1 MVDTDAPPPPP
12 RTLSARQERRL
23 IAFLDERFLALM
35 RGFKMRSQ
43 AQPEPASP
51 PTANPT
57 SALALGTL
65 PAFLA
70 AATPLLALV
79 LQIPPGPLRT
89 AYLLRLTHDVLG
101 GVPGYAAP
109 AEGIALLLDWLDD
122 LDQGWV
128 CALQRRAWDP
138 VRGAGAVAAAAA
150 GAVGQTERTR
160 LRGLLLGGAAGLEE
174 WLAQTGAG
182 GAGIIPEE
190 DEEDEEEDGGE
201 EREKGED
208 VAGLLARLGLQDG
221 FDVLFAGTLEELGE
235 LGGVGVIPPA

>member
-1 MVDTDAPPPPP
+1 MDLDIDAPPPPP

-43 AQPEPASP
+43 ARPESVSP
-51 PTANPT
+51 PSTPAP
-57 SALALGTL
+57 ALPLGTL
-65 PAFLA
+65 SAFLA
-70 AATPLLALV
+70 AANPLLALV

-138 VRGAGAVAAAAA
+138 VQGAGAIAAA

-174 WLAQTGAG
+174 WLAQAGAG
-182 GAGIIPEE
+182 G
-190 DEEDEEEDGGE
+190 GE
-201 EREKGED
+201 SED
-208 VAGLLARLGLQDG
+208 VAGLLARLGLRDG

-235 LGGVGVIPPA
+235 LGGVGVIPPT